1 MNSPEDGL
9 FLGFSPRR
17 VAYEEKEEED
27 VGERDSSF
35 GGRNELSI
43 YIEPATKRGRV
54 EGERRSKEQMM
65 LADAG
70 IHWRLKVESDLY
82 VPSRPLSSSTTCFFS
97 RPPSHSL
104 SFLLFSFTLV
114 SCTLLLL
121 GESDGGLGP
130 RHREE
135 QAGWNGTVVS
145 ISEDV
150 YA

>member
-70 IHWRLKVESDLY
+70 IHWRLKVFASPSEGSVDL
-82 VPSRPLSSSTTCFFS
+82 S
-97 RPPSHSL
+97 PP
-104 SFLLFSFTLV
+104 TLPEALAV
-114 SCTLLLL
+114 L
-121 GESDGGLGP
+121 GWRALK
-130 RHREE
+130 
-135 QAGWNGTVVS
+135 
-145 ISEDV
+145 
-150 YA
+150 

>member
-70 IHWRLKVESDLY
+70 GCWRMLADAGIHWRLKVFASPSEGSVDL
-82 VPSRPLSSSTTCFFS
+82 S
-97 RPPSHSL
+97 PP
-104 SFLLFSFTLV
+104 TLPEALAV
-114 SCTLLLL
+114 L
-121 GESDGGLGP
+121 GWRALK
-130 RHREE
+130 
-135 QAGWNGTVVS
+135 
-145 ISEDV
+145 
-150 YA
+150 